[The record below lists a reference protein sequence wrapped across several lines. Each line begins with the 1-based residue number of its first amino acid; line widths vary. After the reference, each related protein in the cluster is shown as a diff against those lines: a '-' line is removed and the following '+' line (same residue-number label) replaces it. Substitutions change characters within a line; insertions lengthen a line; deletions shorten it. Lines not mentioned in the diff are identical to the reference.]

1 MVRRICEI
9 TVTLDFIFRLVHC
22 SSEDV
27 SFNSICLNVL
37 EGIRQFN
44 LLMWF
49 KKTRLETPFKGDNVK
64 ALVKTSN
71 CENLVLYFSEKAKKK
86 LQHLLCFFGF
96 QWSNNRLKMVSGPPD
111 DRKYQRYPLVLKLNV
126 TLARPLRLV
135 ILYFFK
141 RKILSDDR
149 RLYLHDSKWNS
160 RSDVDGLTHTKQ
172 LLNLLCIV

>member
-37 EGIRQFN
+37 EGIKQFY

-49 KKTRLETPFKGDNVK
+49 KKTRLKTPFKGDNVK

-71 CENLVLYFSEKAKKK
+71 CENLSLYFSEKVQKIEAFAVLFWFSVTK
-86 LQHLLCFFGF
+86 QSIENGFGF
-96 QWSNNRLKMVSGPPD
+96 LQ
-111 DRKYQRYPLVLKLNV
+111 
-126 TLARPLRLV
+126 
-135 ILYFFK
+135 
-141 RKILSDDR
+141 
-149 RLYLHDSKWNS
+149 
-160 RSDVDGLTHTKQ
+160 
-172 LLNLLCIV
+172 